1 MDSLGFDLGV
11 PSANAGGTMSTM
23 NMTHGSCDAMRKSK
37 RRRRKHHQHRR
48 QQRRLLEPHLVR
60 ILRASLHLSLKST
73 TSQIPPTTTMTLSPL
88 LCLANYRRV
97 GPDGVAWYEHPCV
110 LCSCKASHGS
120 VQHILVWLFVLR
132 RSWVSF
138 LRLRGRWTCLPTT
151 TMRLNMIRRQQHM
164 QPKSNEHTSSYQTA
178 TPSIHPLISSSFPP
192 T

>member
-1 MDSLGFDLGV
+1 MDFVGYDLGV

-23 NMTHGSCDAMRKSK
+23 NMTHGSCDATRKSK
-37 RRRRKHHQHRR
+37 RRRRKPHHHRR
-48 QQRRLLEPHLVR
+48 QRRRLLRRHLVR
-60 ILRASLHLSLKST
+60 ILQASLHLSLKST
-73 TSQIPPTTTMTLSPL
+73 TSQILPTTTMTLSPL

-120 VQHILVWLFVLR
+120 VQHTLVWLFVLR
-132 RSWVSF
+132 RSWVYF
-138 LRLRGRWTCLPTT
+138 LRLRGRWICLLTT
-151 TMRLNMIRRQQHM
+151 TTRLNMIRHQQHV

-178 TPSIHPLISSSFPP
+178 TPSIHPLILSSFPP